1 MEPTNPELLLG
12 DARSISGGLWRM
24 VWLAQE
30 AAEALDSRIEDEDLD
45 GLVEAVE
52 VRKTLECTG
61 SGVWPGHDSMSLR
74 RGKREAGEGYRGQ
87 PGEDGAG
94 RGVGADTSDKEGQAW

>member
-1 MEPTNPELLLG
+1 
-12 DARSISGGLWRM
+12 M

-52 VRKTLECTG
+52 VRKTLERMQTL
-61 SGVWPGHDSMSLR
+61 SLELSEEL
-74 RGKREAGEGYRGQ
+74 EAYQ
-87 PGEDGAG
+87 G
-94 RGVGADTSDKEGQAW
+94 RHAP

>member
-30 AAEALDSRIEDEDLD
+30 AAEALDSRIGDEDLD

-52 VRKTLECTG
+52 VRKTLER
-61 SGVWPGHDSMSLR
+61 VQSLSLEL
-74 RGKREAGEGYRGQ
+74 REEVDAY
-87 PGEDGAG
+87 
-94 RGVGADTSDKEGQAW
+94 QARHAHHGG

>member
-1 MEPTNPELLLG
+1 MEPTKPELLLG

-30 AAEALDSRIEDEDLD
+30 AAEALDSRIEDEDLG

-52 VRKTLECTG
+52 VRRTLER
-61 SGVWPGHDSMSLR
+61 MQSLS
-74 RGKREAGEGYRGQ
+74 RELSEEVDAYQVRHA
-87 PGEDGAG
+87 P
-94 RGVGADTSDKEGQAW
+94 

>member
-1 MEPTNPELLLG
+1 
-12 DARSISGGLWRM
+12 M

-52 VRKTLECTG
+52 VRKILERMQTLSVEL
-61 SGVWPGHDSMSLR
+61 SEELDAYQDRHAP
-74 RGKREAGEGYRGQ
+74 
-87 PGEDGAG
+87 
-94 RGVGADTSDKEGQAW
+94 

>member
-1 MEPTNPELLLG
+1 MPATYTTRPKEDGVEPTNLELLLE

-52 VRKTLECTG
+52 VQKTLER
-61 SGVWPGHDSMSLR
+61 MQSLSL
-74 RGKREAGEGYRGQ
+74 ELSEELDAYQ
-87 PGEDGAG
+87 G
-94 RGVGADTSDKEGQAW
+94 RHANHGG

>member
-1 MEPTNPELLLG
+1 MEPTNLELLLE

-30 AAEALDSRIEDEDLD
+30 AAEALDSRIGDEDLD

-52 VRKTLECTG
+52 VRKILER
-61 SGVWPGHDSMSLR
+61 MQSLS
-74 RGKREAGEGYRGQ
+74 REPREELDAYQDRHGPEGR
-87 PGEDGAG
+87 
-94 RGVGADTSDKEGQAW
+94 